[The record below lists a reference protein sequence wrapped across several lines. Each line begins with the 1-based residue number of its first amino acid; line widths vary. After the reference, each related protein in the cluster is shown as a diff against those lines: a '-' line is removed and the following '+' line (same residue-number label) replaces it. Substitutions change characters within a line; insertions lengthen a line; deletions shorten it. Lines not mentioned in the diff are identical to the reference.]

1 MHFLKTH
8 CFKSQFLVQIVNLDT
23 NIIKSLTG
31 ITAVCLRISAV
42 CLQVFVSITTV
53 VIENKINVLVF
64 FEQNMEFC
72 NCVRGVQR
80 RMVYA

>member
-8 CFKSQFLVQIVNLDT
+8 CFKSQFVVQIVNLDT

-42 CLQVFVSITTV
+42 CLQVFV
-53 VIENKINVLVF
+53 IENEINILVF
-64 FEQNMEFC
+64 VGQNMEFC
-72 NCVRGVQR
+72 NSARGVQR

>member
-8 CFKSQFLVQIVNLDT
+8 CFKSQSVVQIVNLDT
-23 NIIKSLTG
+23 KIIKSLTG
-31 ITAVCLRISAV
+31 ITAVCLRIAAV

-53 VIENKINVLVF
+53 VIENEINILVF
-64 FEQNMEFC
+64 FGQNMEFC
-72 NCVRGVQR
+72 NSVRGVQR

>member
-8 CFKSQFLVQIVNLDT
+8 CFKSQSVVQIVNLDT

-42 CLQVFVSITTV
+42 CLQVFV
-53 VIENKINVLVF
+53 IENEINILVF